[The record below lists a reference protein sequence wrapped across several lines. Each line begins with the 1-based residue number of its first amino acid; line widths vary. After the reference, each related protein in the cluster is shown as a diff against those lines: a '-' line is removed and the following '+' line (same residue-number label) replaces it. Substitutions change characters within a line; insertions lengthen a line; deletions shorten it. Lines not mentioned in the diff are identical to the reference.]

1 MLTQDILRKVRQIE
15 IKTKGLSQH
24 LFSGAYHSHFKGR
37 GMSFSEVREYM
48 MGDDIRHIDWNVTA
62 RTGQTQVKV
71 FEEERELTLMLL
83 IDISKSMYFGTR
95 EKEKFLWAAEIAAVL
110 AFSATQNHDKVGLIL
125 FSDVIHLYIPPKK
138 GKQHI
143 LRMIR
148 ELLVQRSDSGTTNY
162 HLPLQYLNRVQ
173 NKRCISFLISDF
185 QSDVPETTLKI
196 VARRHDLIGLQL
208 RDPLEKE
215 IPRLGLL
222 QFKDLE
228 SGLEMIIDSDDP
240 TWQKKYKQAQQS
252 QQTKVKQTLLRA
264 KAEFLE
270 LEPNDSYIKT
280 LLNFFKKRN

>member
-37 GMSFSEVREYM
+37 GMSFSEVREYA

-83 IDISKSMYFGTR
+83 IDISKSMYFGTK

-215 IPRLGLL
+215 IPKVGLL

-228 SGLEMIIDSDDP
+228 SGLEMIIDTDDP
-240 TWQKKYKQAQQS
+240 NWHQKYKQS
-252 QQTKVKQTLLRA
+252 QQLHQTKIKQALLRA

-270 LEPNDSYIKT
+270 LEPDDTYIKT